1 MPDGAT
7 IGEKG
12 EFIVEEPFM
21 ELGLEPTARYAG
33 FWERFKQHRSAYM
46 SLWLVVLLTV
56 IAIIPG
62 FFAPQDPTEIPTEH
76 ILDERFQPPSSEH
89 IMGTDNLGRDVF
101 SRVIYGV
108 QVSLMV
114 GFIAVV
120 ISFAIGVSVGALSGY
135 YGGKLDKFLMAL
147 TDVFLVIPGFF
158 LILLI
163 IAIYGSSIYNVMIV
177 IGLLAWM
184 STARIVRAEFLTL
197 REMEFVE
204 AAKSLGAGDSRIV
217 FRHILPNALA
227 PAIINS
233 SLLVASAILIEAG
246 LSYLG
251 LGDVNRITWGQM
263 LAYSQGFQ
271 LAGYWWMT
279 FFPGL
284 AIFATVLAFNLIGD
298 GLNDAFNP
306 RLRGR

>member
-1 MPDGAT
+1 MPDSVP
-7 IGEKG
+7 IGEKVER
-12 EFIVEEPFM
+12 EFIVEEPFI

-33 FWERFKQHRSAYM
+33 FWERFKQHRSAYI
-46 SLWLVVLLTV
+46 SLWFIVMLTV

-62 FFAPQDPTEIPTEH
+62 SFATQDPTEYDLEQ
-76 ILDERFQPPSSEH
+76 RFISPSSEH
-89 IMGTDNLGRDVF
+89 IMGTDDLGRDVF

-135 YGGKLDKFLMAL
+135 YGGKLDKFLMAV

-177 IGLLAWM
+177 IGLLSWM

-204 AAKSLGAGDSRIV
+204 AARSLGAGDSRIV
-217 FRHILPNALA
+217 FKHILPNALA

-246 LSYLG
+246 LSFLG
-251 LGDVNRITWGQM
+251 LGDINRITWGQM
-263 LAYSQGFQ
+263 LSYSQGFQ

-284 AIFATVLAFNLIGD
+284 AIFGTVLAFNLIGD

>member
-1 MPDGAT
+1 MPDGVT
-7 IGEKG
+7 VGE
-12 EFIVEEPFM
+12 ISEEGFM
-21 ELGLEPTARYAG
+21 ELGLEPTAKYAG
-33 FWERFKQHRSAYM
+33 FWERFKQHKSAYA
-46 SLWLVVLLTV
+46 SLWFVMLLTV

-62 FFAPQDPTEIPTEH
+62 YFAPQDPTEIK
-76 ILDERFQPPSSEH
+76 ISERFLPPSSEH
-89 IMGTDNLGRDVF
+89 VMGTDNLGRDVF

-120 ISFAIGVSVGALSGY
+120 ISFAIGVTVGAISGY
-135 YGGKLDKFLMAL
+135 YGGKLDKFLMAI

-204 AAKSLGAGDSRIV
+204 AARSLGAGDYRIV
-217 FRHILPNALA
+217 FKHILPNALA

-246 LSYLG
+246 LSFLG

-279 FFPGL
+279 VFPGL
-284 AIFATVLAFNLIGD
+284 AIFGTVLAFNLIGD

-306 RLRGR
+306 KLRGR

>member
-7 IGEKG
+7 VGEIPEK
-12 EFIVEEPFM
+12 ESIFEEGFM
-21 ELGLEPTARYAG
+21 ELGLEPTAKYAG
-33 FWERFKQHRSAYM
+33 FWERFKQHKSAYV
-46 SLWLVVLLTV
+46 SLWFVMLLTV

-62 FFAPQDPTEIPTEH
+62 YFAPQDPGEIN
-76 ILDERFQPPSSEH
+76 INERFISPSSEH
-89 IMGTDNLGRDVF
+89 LMGTDNLGRDIF

-120 ISFAIGVSVGALSGY
+120 ISFAIGVTVGALSGY
-135 YGGKLDKFLMAL
+135 YGGKLDKFLMAV

-204 AAKSLGAGDSRIV
+204 AARSLGARDYRIV
-217 FRHILPNALA
+217 FKHILPNALA

-246 LSYLG
+246 LSFLG

-284 AIFATVLAFNLIGD
+284 AIFGTVLAFNLIGD

>member
-1 MPDGAT
+1 MPDGVT
-7 IGEKG
+7 VGEI
-12 EFIVEEPFM
+12 FEEGFM
-21 ELGLEPTARYAG
+21 ELGLEPTAKYAG
-33 FWERFKQHRSAYM
+33 FWERFKQHKSAYA
-46 SLWLVVLLTV
+46 SLWFVMLLTV

-62 FFAPQDPTEIPTEH
+62 YFAPQDPTEIK
-76 ILDERFQPPSSEH
+76 ISERFLPPSSEH
-89 IMGTDNLGRDVF
+89 VMGTDNLGRDVF

-120 ISFAIGVSVGALSGY
+120 ISFAIGVTVGAISGY
-135 YGGKLDKFLMAL
+135 YGGKLDKFLMAI

-204 AAKSLGAGDSRIV
+204 AARSLGAGDYRIV
-217 FRHILPNALA
+217 FKHILPNALA

-246 LSYLG
+246 LSFLG

-279 FFPGL
+279 VFPGL
-284 AIFATVLAFNLIGD
+284 AIFGTVLAFNLIGD

-306 RLRGR
+306 KLRGR

>member
-1 MPDGAT
+1 MPDGVT
-7 IGEKG
+7 LDEITER
-12 EFIVEEPFM
+12 EFITEEPFI

-33 FWERFKQHRSAYM
+33 FWERFKQHKSAYV
-46 SLWLVVLLTV
+46 SLWFIMLLTV

-62 FFAPQDPTEIPTEH
+62 FFAPQDPSEIK
-76 ILDERFQPPSSEH
+76 ISERFLAPSSEH
-89 IMGTDNLGRDVF
+89 IMGTDHLGRDIF
-101 SRVIYGV
+101 SRVVYGA

-135 YGGKLDKFLMAL
+135 YGGKVDKFLMAL
-147 TDVFLVIPGFF
+147 TDVFLVIPGFL

-184 STARIVRAEFLTL
+184 GTARIVRAEFLTL

-204 AAKSLGAGDSRIV
+204 AARSLGAKDSRIV

-246 LSYLG
+246 LSFLG

>member
-46 SLWLVVLLTV
+46 SLWFVMLLTV

-62 FFAPQDPTEIPTEH
+62 LFASQDPTEIKTRDP
-76 ILDERFQPPSSEH
+76 DERFISPSYEH
-89 IMGTDNLGRDVF
+89 IMGTDHLGRDVF

-163 IAIYGSSIYNVMIV
+163 IAIYGASIYNVMIV
-177 IGLLAWM
+177 IGLLSWM

-217 FRHILPNALA
+217 FKHILPNALA

-246 LSYLG
+246 LSFLG

-279 FFPGL
+279 VFPGL

>member
-1 MPDGAT
+1 
-7 IGEKG
+7 
-12 EFIVEEPFM
+12 
-21 ELGLEPTARYAG
+21 
-33 FWERFKQHRSAYM
+33 M
-46 SLWLVVLLTV
+46 SLWFVMLLTV

-62 FFAPQDPTEIPTEH
+62 YFASQDPTEMSFNETFIP
-76 ILDERFQPPSSEH
+76 PCSEH
-89 IMGTDNLGRDVF
+89 IMGTDNVGRDVF

-177 IGLLAWM
+177 IGLLSWM

-217 FRHILPNALA
+217 FKHILPNALA

-246 LSYLG
+246 LSFLG
-251 LGDVNRITWGQM
+251 LGDINRITWGQM

>member
-7 IGEKG
+7 VGEKV
-12 EFIVEEPFM
+12 EFIVEEPFI
-21 ELGLEPTARYAG
+21 ELGLEPTAKYAG
-33 FWERFKQHRSAYM
+33 FWERFKQHRSAYV
-46 SLWLVVLLTV
+46 SLWFIMLLTV

-62 FFAPQDPTEIPTEH
+62 YFAPQDPTEIKVINP
-76 ILDERFQPPSSEH
+76 DERFISPSFEH
-89 IMGTDNLGRDVF
+89 IMGTDELGRDIF

-135 YGGKLDKFLMAL
+135 YGGKLDKFLMAV

-177 IGLLAWM
+177 IGLLSWM

-204 AAKSLGAGDSRIV
+204 AAKSLGAGDTRIV
-217 FRHILPNALA
+217 FKHILPNALA

-246 LSYLG
+246 LSFLG
-251 LGDVNRITWGQM
+251 LGDPNRITWGQM
-263 LAYSQGFQ
+263 LANSQGFQ